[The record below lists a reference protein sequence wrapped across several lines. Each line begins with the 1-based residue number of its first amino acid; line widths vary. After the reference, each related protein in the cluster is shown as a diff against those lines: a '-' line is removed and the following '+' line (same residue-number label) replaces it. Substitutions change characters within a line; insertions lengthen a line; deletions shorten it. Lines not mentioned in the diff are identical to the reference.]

1 MVQRTP
7 QREKDLALVAERA
20 LRASQMDSIGLY
32 LFDENRNPT
41 EGVIIGM
48 PDAFSRAYETTGM
61 RIDPVLHH
69 LRDTGAPCSTVT
81 RLGDRWTRSE
91 LYKRVS
97 GRFGLT
103 GFATLP
109 LYRQDQMAGILYL
122 GALTQQNADRLTL
135 EGVCTMSPHA
145 TRTSTHLLTLPDRLA
160 DLTDRQNDVA
170 RLAADGLSNRDIA
183 LRLGTGEAAIRKHL
197 KALNRHFGTHNRTAM
212 SAAWRRACG

>member
-81 RLGDRWTRSE
+81 RLGDGILHIFE
-91 LYKRVS
+91 ILFAHHAV
-97 GRFGLT
+97 GPFGQQPLSVRIQE
-103 GFATLP
+103 ALP
-109 LYRQDQMAGILYL
+109 LMCSANVIYIVVGCEGGVNR
-122 GALTQQNADRLTL
+122 GALQPAAELRA
-135 EGVCTMSPHA
+135 GAVP
-145 TRTSTHLLTLPDRLA
+145 
-160 DLTDRQNDVA
+160 
-170 RLAADGLSNRDIA
+170 LAAAGA
-183 LRLGTGEAAIRKHL
+183 LR
-197 KALNRHFGTHNRTAM
+197 AM
-212 SAAWRRACG
+212 SAA